1 MVAAGVTVTPPT
13 STNTATV
20 TNTPTVTGSASI
32 TNTPTNTFIP
42 TSTYTP
48 TAINGGL
55 IVSPNSGL
63 PSVAGAPTN
72 VQITTPNGYFSPGS
86 GVTILFTDANNQ
98 QTTLN
103 NGTINTDPSGN
114 LTTNVTVPTQVAG
127 GNATITVF
135 ANGRS
140 VFGNF
145 LVRSLLTTTTP
156 NLGVGSQFTV
166 NGTGFPANAQLFF
179 SLNAVTS
186 LTSVGNV
193 ISNATGSFSATLTVP
208 VNAPLG
214 NFGVTAT
221 TPNGIIIQTPLNVTI
236 LNGTPTPS
244 ASVTSTST
252 PTSTFTVTGTP
263 PTSTPSATP
272 TGVAG
277 QGNVSTA
284 YFAEGYTGLAA
295 TNGKATFSESINIF
309 NPNATTATATLTF
322 YIENSASP
330 LVIVRQVAAGTVL
343 RESVNADVGADKGV
357 ATTVTSPQRVLV
369 SRTINR
375 ISATGTRLDGSS
387 TQPVNA
393 PSTTWGF
400 PEGYTGITYQEYLEL
415 FNPNSSP
422 ASVQVLLAPQA
433 ASSIGART
441 LTLTVPAFG
450 RATSNIRG
458 LNSGNNAR
466 SVGMI
471 VNSNLPI
478 VAERVEY
485 FGDGVG
491 SGKFGSIV
499 SHGVTT
505 AGSQFRIA
513 YGTSGGSAPD
523 PSGRSQPVGDQDYV
537 TLLNPSL
544 TGVAVQ
550 VSVGFTDATGRQLVT
565 PVSVN
570 VAPGTRQT
578 IVANTVLGPSSV
590 GPFSISIATT
600 NGSIEAESAQYFAGS
615 PNVGLHPGV
624 AYLAVGGATTDAFLS
639 ELSTQQLDL
648 TPINR
653 SIYLYN
659 PNAQSITVSTTYAG
673 ATTAAASNT
682 YTVPGNGITVVN
694 VNTDTAPTIPAG
706 PIAAELKSTG
716 GTAGFV
722 AVALGK
728 TTDSLSTTEDSGTP
742 PS

>member
-1 MVAAGVTVTPPT
+1 MQVVAAGVTVTPPT
-13 STNTATV
+13 STLTPTV
-20 TNTPTVTGSASI
+20 TNTPTVTSTPA
-32 TNTPTNTFIP
+32 NTLIP
-42 TSTYTP
+42 TVTYTP
-48 TAINGGL
+48 TLINGGL

-63 PSVAGAPTN
+63 PSVTGAPTN

-145 LVRSLLTTTTP
+145 LVRSLLTTSSTS
-156 NLGVGSQFTV
+156 LGAGSQFTV
-166 NGTGFPANAQLFF
+166 NGTGFPASSQLFF
-179 SLNAVTS
+179 SLNGVTT
-186 LTSVGNV
+186 LTSTGNV

-208 VNAPLG
+208 ANAPLG
-214 NFGVTAT
+214 TFGVTAT
-221 TPNGIIIQTPLNVTI
+221 TPIGTIIQTSLNVTI

-244 ASVTSTST
+244 ATITSTST
-252 PTSTFTVTGTP
+252 PTFTATVTGTP

-295 TNGKATFSESINIF
+295 TNGKATFSEYINIF

-387 TQPVNA
+387 TQPVGA

-422 ASVQVLLAPQA
+422 AAVQVLLAPQA

-450 RATSNIRG
+450 RATSNIRA

-491 SGKFGSIV
+491 SGKFGSFV
-499 SHGVTT
+499 SHGLV
-505 AGSQFRIA
+505 AGGSQFRIA
-513 YGTSGGSAPD
+513 YGTSGGSAPGALGT
-523 PSGRSQPVGDQDYV
+523 PQPVGDQEYV

-544 TGVAVQ
+544 TGAAVQ
-550 VSVGFTDATGRQLVT
+550 VSVGFTDATGRQLIT
-565 PVSVN
+565 PVSAI

-578 IVANTVLGPSSV
+578 IVANKVLGPSAV
-590 GPFSISIATT
+590 GPFSISIATA
-600 NGSIEAESAQYFAGS
+600 NGSIEAESAQYFGGS

-659 PNAQSITVSTTYAG
+659 PNAQSISVSATYAG
-673 ATTAAASNT
+673 ATTATASNT

-694 VNTDTAPTIPAG
+694 VNTDTGPTIPAG
-706 PIAAELKSTG
+706 PIAAELKSIG

-728 TTDSLSTTEDSGTP
+728 STDSLSATEDSGMP